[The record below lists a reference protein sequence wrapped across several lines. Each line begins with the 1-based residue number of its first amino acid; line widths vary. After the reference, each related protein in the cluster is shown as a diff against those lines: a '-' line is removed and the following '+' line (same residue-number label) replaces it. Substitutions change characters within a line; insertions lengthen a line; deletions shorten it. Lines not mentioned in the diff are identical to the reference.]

1 MAADADVTGGG
12 ARLAVRLVLMG
23 MGIGTCLGF
32 AAGFKVAEEI
42 YADDRERKRLANTVK
57 LTVATAG
64 VTAGILLVTRVAFA
78 VTSSR

>member
-12 ARLAVRLVLMG
+12 ARIAVRLVLL
-23 MGIGTCLGF
+23 GTCLGF